1 MVTAPLTGVGVS
13 QGFVQHQMFHLVKR
27 RTQAFRDTVDLVHQ
41 VFADPV
47 TGVPSP
53 VAFHHP
59 TSARQPHWYNQ
70 AKGGGYGRV
79 LELVVSSAY
88 LLQQGDDNDLVVKLL
103 DAAYPVHRAYH
114 LRDALSE
121 EARSSASSASASTA
135 THSSTPPLQSK
146 RQLRADVGSHTATLS
161 PSSVS
166 AKRARVPSKTPSVAS
181 ADRTSSVSTA
191 HPISH
196 NVSPPTKAKPSSST
210 SSTSTWPVPGA
221 RSAM

>member
-13 QGFVQHQMFHLVKR
+13 QGFVPHQMFHLVKR
-27 RTQAFRDTVDLVHQ
+27 RTHAFRDTVDLVHQ

-59 TSARQPHWYNQ
+59 DQCARQPHWYDQ

-79 LELVVSSAY
+79 RELVVSSAY

-114 LRDALSE
+114 LRDALS
-121 EARSSASSASASTA
+121 AGDKTGIIATPSTWCTRSLSTRQPSRLTRSTA
-135 THSSTPPLQSK
+135 LI
-146 RQLRADVGSHTATLS
+146 ATQ
-161 PSSVS
+161 
-166 AKRARVPSKTPSVAS
+166 R
-181 ADRTSSVSTA
+181 
-191 HPISH
+191 I
-196 NVSPPTKAKPSSST
+196 
-210 SSTSTWPVPGA
+210 
-221 RSAM
+221 